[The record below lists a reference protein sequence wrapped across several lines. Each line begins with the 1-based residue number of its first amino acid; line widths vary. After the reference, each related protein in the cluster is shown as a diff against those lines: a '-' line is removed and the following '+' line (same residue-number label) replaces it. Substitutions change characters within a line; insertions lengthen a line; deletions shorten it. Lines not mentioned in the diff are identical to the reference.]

1 MPPSDLRVHLRD
13 ALLQAPP
20 PASGPPD
27 GEGRPA
33 AVLIPLIDGAE
44 PSIVFTKRADDL
56 PRHAGEMS
64 FPGGLR
70 HESDRDLLHTAL
82 RETEEEL
89 GLAPS
94 DIEVLGALEPFLT
107 YSTGFWLTP
116 FVGALSPGPR
126 FAPSP
131 AEIAEVVE
139 VPLTKLAQIEREVEY
154 QRETWTWTGFAYE
167 VNEHT
172 IWGATGRI
180 LHEFLEILRK
190 EMSWPRTN

>member
-1 MPPSDLRVHLRD
+1 MFK
-13 ALLQAPP
+13 Q
-20 PASGPPD
+20 
-27 GEGRPA
+27 
-33 AVLIPLIDGAE
+33 VL
-44 PSIVFTKRADDL
+44 SVDD
-56 PRHAGEMS
+56 
-64 FPGGLR
+64 
-70 HESDRDLLHTAL
+70 SDRVSLDQLERLYIRLA
-82 RETEEEL
+82 RWSEL
-89 GLAPS
+89 KNVYSKKADLAPN
-94 DIEVLGALEPFLT
+94 
-107 YSTGFWLTP
+107 
-116 FVGALSPGPR
+116 
-126 FAPSP
+126 P